1 MLSFKNSKF
10 KDLINGR
17 SRTELDALKD
27 GLLIV
32 ASNMYYDNK
41 ISNSEYNDICG
52 ALITIRDIL
61 NKVEVRKKLDKKW
74 AQPHSEN

>member
-17 SRTELDALKD
+17 SRIELDALRD

-32 ASNMYYDNK
+32 ASNMYY
-41 ISNSEYNDICG
+41 
-52 ALITIRDIL
+52 
-61 NKVEVRKKLDKKW
+61 V
-74 AQPHSEN
+74 

>member
-27 GLLIV
+27 RLLIV
-32 ASNMYYDNK
+32 ASNMYYDDK

-52 ALITIRDIL
+52 ALVIIRDTL
-61 NKVEVRKKLDKKW
+61 NKAEVRKELDKK
-74 AQPHSEN
+74 